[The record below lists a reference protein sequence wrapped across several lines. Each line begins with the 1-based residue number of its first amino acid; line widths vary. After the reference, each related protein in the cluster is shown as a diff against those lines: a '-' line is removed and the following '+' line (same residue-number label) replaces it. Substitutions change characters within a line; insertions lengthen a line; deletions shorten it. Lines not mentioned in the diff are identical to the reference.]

1 MRIKDIKEIEQQ
13 LTESQQEALNGVKG
27 DHRHALSMW
36 NPGTPEYEEAEE
48 ELQGMMT
55 SNPRLYT
62 KICNLD

>member
-1 MRIKDIKEIEQQ
+1 MRIQDIKEIEQQ
-13 LTESQQEALNGVKG
+13 LNESQREALKDVKG

-62 KICNLD
+62 KICNMD